1 MPLNIHYN
9 STKKLFSEKRGCH
22 MEFSYFLPVNIQFGW
37 NKVDS
42 VADYVASYGKKALI
56 VTGRTSAKKSGLYD
70 RVVAK
75 LETAHIDYVLFDQVD
90 ANPLTTTALA
100 GAALAKSESCDVV
113 IAIGGGSIMDCAKGI
128 AFMAVNE
135 GDINDYIFNRKSSDN
150 ALPLIVI
157 PTTCGT
163 GSEGNGFGVLTNPE
177 TGDKKSL
184 RCNAIVPKVSIV
196 DPAVMGTMP
205 PHVLASVGFD
215 ALCHNIE
222 AYTSKTAQP
231 FTDALSY
238 YAVTLL
244 AQYLVPLYKH
254 VKAVANGKPEVLN
267 EKQLTK
273 AWESVTLAST
283 IGGMVINTAGVTLAH
298 GMEHPAS
305 GLKDITH
312 GVDLAVIEPAVVEY
326 TWSANPDKFGALARI
341 FNHGDGSELG
351 EALRFI
357 VHDLDLTTNLTE
369 LGFTKEDIPWL
380 VDNVYVVATGN
391 IANTVAEISREDIEE
406 LYKKMF

>member
-1 MPLNIHYN
+1 
-9 STKKLFSEKRGCH
+9 
-22 MEFSYFLPVNIQFGW
+22 MEFSYFLPVHIQFGW

-42 VADYVASYGKKALI
+42 VADFIKPYGKKALI
-56 VTGRTSAKKSGLYD
+56 VTGRTSAKRSGLYD

-75 LETAHIDYVLFDQVD
+75 LEAAHIDHVLFDQVD
-90 ANPLTTTALA
+90 ANPLTTTALD
-100 GAALAKSESCDVV
+100 GAALAKSESCDMV

-128 AFMAVNE
+128 AFMAVND
-135 GDINDYIFNRKSSDN
+135 GDINDYIFNRKTSDN

-231 FTDALSY
+231 FTDALAH

-254 VKAVANGKPEVLN
+254 VKATAEGKPAVLN
-267 EKQLTK
+267 EIQLTK

-312 GVDLAVIEPAVVEY
+312 GVGLAVIEPVAVDY

-351 EALRFI
+351 EALRLI

-369 LGFTKEDIPWL
+369 LGFTKKDIPWL

-391 IANTVAEISREDIEE
+391 IANTVAEISRKDIEM

>member
-1 MPLNIHYN
+1 
-9 STKKLFSEKRGCH
+9 
-22 MEFSYFLPVNIQFGW
+22 MEFSYFLPVHIQFGW
-37 NKVDS
+37 DKVDR
-42 VADYVASYGKKALI
+42 VADFVKPYGKKALI

-70 RVVAK
+70 RVTAK
-75 LETAHIDYVLFDQVD
+75 LDAAHIEHVLFDQVD
-90 ANPLTTTALA
+90 ANPLTTTALD
-100 GAALAKSESCDVV
+100 GAALAKSESCDMV

-128 AFMAVNE
+128 AFMSVNE
-135 GDINDYIFNRKSSDN
+135 GDINDYIFNRKTSDK

-231 FTDALSY
+231 FTDALAH

-254 VKAVANGKPEVLN
+254 VKAMAESKAAVLN
-267 EKQLTK
+267 ETQLTK

-312 GVDLAVIEPAVVEY
+312 GVGLAVIEPIVVEY

-351 EALRFI
+351 EALRLI

-369 LGFTKEDIPWL
+369 LGLTKKDIPWL

-391 IANTVAEISREDIEE
+391 IANTVADVSREDIEM

>member
-1 MPLNIHYN
+1 
-9 STKKLFSEKRGCH
+9 

-37 NKVDS
+37 NKVDN
-42 VADYVASYGKKALI
+42 VADFAAPYGKKALI

-75 LETAHIDYVLFDQVD
+75 LDAAHIGHVLFDQVD
-90 ANPLTTTALA
+90 ANPLTTTALD
-100 GAALAKSESCDVV
+100 GAALAKSESCDMV

-128 AFMAVNE
+128 AFMAVNK
-135 GDINDYIFNRKSSDN
+135 GDINDYIFNRKTSDN

-196 DPAVMGTMP
+196 DPVVMGTMP

-231 FTDALSY
+231 FTDALAH

-254 VKAVANGKPEVLN
+254 VKARAEGKPAVLN
-267 EKQLTK
+267 ETQLTK

-312 GVDLAVIEPAVVEY
+312 GVGLAIIEPVAVEY
-326 TWSANPDKFGALARI
+326 TWSANPDKFSALARI

-351 EALRFI
+351 EALRLI

-369 LGFTKEDIPWL
+369 LGFTKKDIPWL
-380 VDNVYVVATGN
+380 SL
-391 IANTVAEISREDIEE
+391 IHI
-406 LYKKMF
+406 

>member
-1 MPLNIHYN
+1 
-9 STKKLFSEKRGCH
+9 

-37 NKVDS
+37 NKVDN
-42 VADYVASYGKKALI
+42 VAGFIAPYGKKALI

-75 LETAHIDYVLFDQVD
+75 LDAAHIGHVLFDQVD
-90 ANPLTTTALA
+90 ANPLTTTALD
-100 GAALAKSESCDVV
+100 GANLAKSESCDMV
-113 IAIGGGSIMDCAKGI
+113 IAIGGGSIMDSAKGI
-128 AFMAVNE
+128 AFMAVND
-135 GDINDYIFNRKSSDN
+135 GDINDYIFNRKTSDN

-231 FTDALSY
+231 FTDALAH
-238 YAVTLL
+238 YAVILL

-254 VKAVANGKPEVLN
+254 VKAIVNGQEAVLN
-267 EKQLTK
+267 KKQLTK

-283 IGGMVINTAGVTLAH
+283 IGGMVINTAGVTLGH

-312 GVDLAVIEPAVVEY
+312 GVGLAVIEPVVVEY
-326 TWSANPDKFGALARI
+326 TWSANSEKFNSLARI

-351 EALRFI
+351 EALRLI

-369 LGFTKEDIPWL
+369 LGFTKKDIPWL

-391 IANTVAEISREDIEE
+391 IANTVAKISREDIEV
-406 LYKKMF
+406 LYKKML

>member
-1 MPLNIHYN
+1 
-9 STKKLFSEKRGCH
+9 
-22 MEFSYFLPVNIQFGW
+22 MEFSYFLPVHIQFGW
-37 NKVDS
+37 DKVDS
-42 VADYVASYGKKALI
+42 VADFAKPYGNKALI

-70 RVVAK
+70 RVTAK
-75 LETAHIDYVLFDQVD
+75 LDAAHIEHVLFDQVD
-90 ANPLTTTALA
+90 ANPLTTTALD
-100 GAALAKSESCDVV
+100 GAALAKSESCDMVV
-113 IAIGGGSIMDCAKGI
+113 AIGGGSIMDCAKGI

-135 GDINDYIFNRKSSDN
+135 GDINDYIFNRKISDK

-205 PHVLASVGFD
+205 PHVLASVGFV

-231 FTDALSY
+231 FTDALAH

-254 VKAVANGKPEVLN
+254 VKAMAEGKSAVLN
-267 EKQLTK
+267 ETQLTK

-312 GVDLAVIEPAVVEY
+312 GVGLAVIEPVAVEY

-351 EALRFI
+351 EALRLI

-369 LGFTKEDIPWL
+369 LGLTKKDIPWL

-391 IANTVAEISREDIEE
+391 IANTVANVSREDIEM

>member
-1 MPLNIHYN
+1 
-9 STKKLFSEKRGCH
+9 
-22 MEFSYFLPVNIQFGW
+22 MEFSYFLPVHIQFGW
-37 NKVDS
+37 DKVDS
-42 VADYVASYGKKALI
+42 VADFAKPYGNKALI

-70 RVVAK
+70 RVTAK
-75 LETAHIDYVLFDQVD
+75 LDAAHIEHVLFDQVD
-90 ANPLTTTALA
+90 ANPLTTTALD
-100 GAALAKSESCDVV
+100 GATLAKSEGCDMV

-128 AFMAVNE
+128 AFMSVNE
-135 GDINDYIFNRKSSDN
+135 GDINDYIFNRKTSDK

-196 DPAVMGTMP
+196 DPAVMGTMS

-231 FTDALSY
+231 FTDALAH

-254 VKAVANGKPEVLN
+254 VKAMAEGKSAVLN
-267 EKQLTK
+267 ETQLTK

-312 GVDLAVIEPAVVEY
+312 GVGLAVIEPVAVEY

-351 EALRFI
+351 EALRLI
-357 VHDLDLTTNLTE
+357 VHELDLTTNLTE
-369 LGFTKEDIPWL
+369 LGFTKKDIPWL

-391 IANTVAEISREDIEE
+391 IANTMADVSREDIEM

>member
-1 MPLNIHYN
+1 
-9 STKKLFSEKRGCH
+9 

-37 NKVDS
+37 DKVDS
-42 VADYVASYGKKALI
+42 VADYVAPYGKKALI

-70 RVVAK
+70 RVVVK

-90 ANPLTTTALA
+90 ANPLTTTALE

-113 IAIGGGSIMDCAKGI
+113 ISIGGGSIMDCAKGI
-128 AFMAVNE
+128 AFMAVND

-196 DPAVMGTMP
+196 DPGVMGTMP
-205 PHVLASVGFD
+205 SHVLASVGFD

-267 EKQLTK
+267 EKQLTQ

-312 GVDLAVIEPAVVEY
+312 GVGLAVIEPVVVEY

-369 LGFTKEDIPWL
+369 LGFTKKDIPWL

-391 IANTVAEISREDIEE
+391 IANTVAEINRKDIEV

>member
-1 MPLNIHYN
+1 
-9 STKKLFSEKRGCH
+9 

-42 VADYVASYGKKALI
+42 VADFVAPYGKKALI

-75 LETAHIDYVLFDQVD
+75 LEAAHIDHVLFDQVD
-90 ANPLTTTALA
+90 ANPLTTTAVE
-100 GAALAKSESCDVV
+100 GAAVAKTESCDVV

-135 GDINDYIFNRKSSDN
+135 GDINDYIFNRKTSDN
-150 ALPLIVI
+150 ALPLVVI

-196 DPAVMGTMP
+196 DPGVMGTMP

-312 GVDLAVIEPAVVEY
+312 GVGLAVIEPVVVEY

-369 LGFTKEDIPWL
+369 LGFTKKDIPWL

-391 IANTVAEISREDIEE
+391 IANTVAEINRKDIEE

>member
-1 MPLNIHYN
+1 
-9 STKKLFSEKRGCH
+9 

-42 VADYVASYGKKALI
+42 VAEFAVPYGKKALI

-75 LETAHIDYVLFDQVD
+75 LDAAHINHVLFDQVD
-90 ANPLTTTALA
+90 SNPLTTTALD
-100 GAALAKSESCDVV
+100 GAALAKSESCDMV

-128 AFMAVNE
+128 AFMAVND
-135 GDINDYIFNRKSSDN
+135 GDINDYIFNRKTSDN

-177 TGDKKSL
+177 TEDKKSL

-231 FTDALSY
+231 FTDALAY

-254 VKAVANGKPEVLN
+254 VKAIANGQEAVLN
-267 EKQLTK
+267 KKQLIK
-273 AWESVTLAST
+273 AWGSVTLAST
-283 IGGMVINTAGVTLAH
+283 IGGMVINTAGVTLGH

-312 GVDLAVIEPAVVEY
+312 GVGLAVIEPVVVEY
-326 TWSANPDKFGALARI
+326 TWSANPKKFNSLARI

-351 EALRFI
+351 EALRLI

-369 LGFTKEDIPWL
+369 LGFTKKDIPWL

-391 IANTVAEISREDIEE
+391 IANTVAEISREDIEV

>member
-1 MPLNIHYN
+1 
-9 STKKLFSEKRGCH
+9 

-42 VADYVASYGKKALI
+42 VADYVAPYGKKALI
-56 VTGRTSAKKSGLYD
+56 VIGRTSAKKSGLYD
-70 RVVAK
+70 RVVVK
-75 LETAHIDYVLFDQVD
+75 LETAHIDHVLFDQVD
-90 ANPLTTTALA
+90 ANPLTTTALE
-100 GAALAKSESCDVV
+100 GAALAKSESCDMV

-128 AFMAVNE
+128 AFMAVND
-135 GDINDYIFNRKSSDN
+135 GDINDYIFNRKTSDN

-231 FTDALSY
+231 FTDALAH

-254 VKAVANGKPEVLN
+254 VKATAEGKPAVLN
-267 EKQLTK
+267 ETQLTK

-312 GVDLAVIEPAVVEY
+312 GVGLAVIEPVAVEY

-351 EALRFI
+351 EALRLI
-357 VHDLDLTTNLTE
+357 VHDLDLTTNFTE
-369 LGFTKEDIPWL
+369 LGFTKKDIPWL

-391 IANTVAEISREDIEE
+391 IANTVAEINRKDIEE

>member
-1 MPLNIHYN
+1 
-9 STKKLFSEKRGCH
+9 
-22 MEFSYFLPVNIQFGW
+22 MEFSYFLPVHIQFGW
-37 NKVDS
+37 DKVDS
-42 VADYVASYGKKALI
+42 VADFVKPYGNKALI
-56 VTGRTSAKKSGLYD
+56 VTGRISAKKSGLYD
-70 RVVAK
+70 RVTAK
-75 LETAHIDYVLFDQVD
+75 LDAAHIEHVLFDQVD
-90 ANPLTTTALA
+90 ANPLTTTALD
-100 GAALAKSESCDVV
+100 GATLAKSESCDMV

-135 GDINDYIFNRKSSDN
+135 GDINDYIFNRKTSDK

-231 FTDALSY
+231 FTDALAH

-254 VKAVANGKPEVLN
+254 VKAMAESKAAVLN
-267 EKQLTK
+267 ETQLTK

-305 GLKDITH
+305 GLKNITH
-312 GVDLAVIEPAVVEY
+312 GVGLAVIEPVAVEY

-351 EALRFI
+351 EALRLI

-369 LGFTKEDIPWL
+369 LGFTKKDIPWL

-391 IANTVAEISREDIEE
+391 IANTMANVSREDIEM

>member
-1 MPLNIHYN
+1 
-9 STKKLFSEKRGCH
+9 
-22 MEFSYFLPVNIQFGW
+22 MEFSYFLPVHIQFGW
-37 NKVDS
+37 DKVDS
-42 VADYVASYGKKALI
+42 VASFAKPYGNKALI

-70 RVVAK
+70 RVTAK
-75 LETAHIDYVLFDQVD
+75 LDAAHIEHVLFDQVD
-90 ANPLTTTALA
+90 ANPLTTTALD
-100 GAALAKSESCDVV
+100 GAALAKSESCDMVV
-113 IAIGGGSIMDCAKGI
+113 AIGGGSIMDCAKGI

-135 GDINDYIFNRKSSDN
+135 GDINDYIFNRKISDK

-231 FTDALSY
+231 FTDALAH

-254 VKAVANGKPEVLN
+254 VKAMAEGKSAVLN
-267 EKQLTK
+267 ETQLTK

-312 GVDLAVIEPAVVEY
+312 GVGLAVIEPVAVEY

-351 EALRFI
+351 EALRLI

-391 IANTVAEISREDIEE
+391 IANTMANVSREDIEM

>member
-1 MPLNIHYN
+1 
-9 STKKLFSEKRGCH
+9 

-42 VADYVASYGKKALI
+42 VADFVVPYGKKALI

-75 LETAHIDYVLFDQVD
+75 LEAAHIDHVLFDQVD
-90 ANPLTTTALA
+90 ANPLTTTALD
-100 GAALAKSESCDVV
+100 GAAVAKSESCDVV

-128 AFMAVNE
+128 AFMAINE
-135 GDINDYIFNRKSSDN
+135 GDINDYIFNRKTSDN
-150 ALPLIVI
+150 ALPLVVI

-196 DPAVMGTMP
+196 DPGVMGTMP

-254 VKAVANGKPEVLN
+254 VKAVANGKPEVLS

-273 AWESVTLAST
+273 AWEAVTLAST

-312 GVDLAVIEPAVVEY
+312 GVGLAVIEPVVVEY

-369 LGFTKEDIPWL
+369 LGFTKKDIQWL

-391 IANTVAEISREDIEE
+391 IANTVAEISRKDIEE

>member
-1 MPLNIHYN
+1 
-9 STKKLFSEKRGCH
+9 

-37 NKVDS
+37 NKVDN
-42 VADYVASYGKKALI
+42 VAGFIAPYGKKALI

-75 LETAHIDYVLFDQVD
+75 LDAAHIGHVLFDQVD
-90 ANPLTTTALA
+90 ANPLTTTALD
-100 GAALAKSESCDVV
+100 GAALAKSESCDMV

-128 AFMAVNE
+128 AFMAVNK
-135 GDINDYIFNRKSSDN
+135 GDINDYIFNRKVSDN

-231 FTDALSY
+231 FTDALAH

-254 VKAVANGKPEVLN
+254 VKAIANGQEAVLN
-267 EKQLTK
+267 KKQLTK

-283 IGGMVINTAGVTLAH
+283 IGGMVINTAGVTLGH

-312 GVDLAVIEPAVVEY
+312 GVGLAVIEPVVVEY
-326 TWSANPDKFGALARI
+326 TWSANSEKFNSLARI
-341 FNHGDGSELG
+341 FNHGDGSKLG
-351 EALRFI
+351 EALRLI

-369 LGFTKEDIPWL
+369 LGFTKKDIPWL

-391 IANTVAEISREDIEE
+391 IANTVAEISREDIEV

>member
-1 MPLNIHYN
+1 
-9 STKKLFSEKRGCH
+9 

-42 VADYVASYGKKALI
+42 VAGFVAPYGKKALI

-75 LETAHIDYVLFDQVD
+75 LDAAHIEHVLFDQVD
-90 ANPLTTTALA
+90 ANPLTTTALD
-100 GAALAKSESCDVV
+100 GAALAKSESCDMV

-128 AFMAVNE
+128 AFMAVND
-135 GDINDYIFNRKSSDN
+135 GDINDYIFNRKTSDN

-231 FTDALSY
+231 FTDALAH

-254 VKAVANGKPEVLN
+254 VKAIANGQEAVLN
-267 EKQLTK
+267 KKQLTK

-283 IGGMVINTAGVTLAH
+283 IGGMVINTAGVTLGH

-312 GVDLAVIEPAVVEY
+312 GVGLAVIEPVVVEY
-326 TWSANPDKFGALARI
+326 TWSANPEKFNSLARI
-341 FNHGDGSELG
+341 FNHGDGSKLG
-351 EALRFI
+351 EALRLI

-369 LGFTKEDIPWL
+369 LGFTKKDIPWL

-391 IANTVAEISREDIEE
+391 IANTVAEVSRNDIEV
-406 LYKKMF
+406 LYKKML

>member
-1 MPLNIHYN
+1 
-9 STKKLFSEKRGCH
+9 

-37 NKVDS
+37 NKVDN
-42 VADYVASYGKKALI
+42 VAGFIAPYGKKALI

-75 LETAHIDYVLFDQVD
+75 LDAAHIGHVLFDQVD
-90 ANPLTTTALA
+90 ANPLTTTALD
-100 GAALAKSESCDVV
+100 GANLAKSESCDMV

-128 AFMAVNE
+128 AFMAVND
-135 GDINDYIFNRKSSDN
+135 GDINDYIFNRKTSDN

-231 FTDALSY
+231 FTDALAH

-254 VKAVANGKPEVLN
+254 VKAIANGQEAVLN
-267 EKQLTK
+267 KKQLTK

-283 IGGMVINTAGVTLAH
+283 IGGMVINTAGVTLGH

-312 GVDLAVIEPAVVEY
+312 GVGLAVIEPVVVEY
-326 TWSANPDKFGALARI
+326 TWSANPEKFNSLARI
-341 FNHGDGSELG
+341 FNHGDGSKLG
-351 EALRFI
+351 EALRLI

-369 LGFTKEDIPWL
+369 LGFTKKDIPWL

-391 IANTVAEISREDIEE
+391 IANTVAEVSRNDIEV
-406 LYKKMF
+406 LYKKML

>member
-1 MPLNIHYN
+1 
-9 STKKLFSEKRGCH
+9 
-22 MEFSYFLPVNIQFGW
+22 MEFSYFLPVHIQFGW
-37 NKVDS
+37 DKVDS
-42 VADYVASYGKKALI
+42 VADFVKPYGNKALI

-70 RVVAK
+70 RVTAK
-75 LETAHIDYVLFDQVD
+75 LDAAHIEHVLFDQVD
-90 ANPLTTTALA
+90 ANPLTTTALD
-100 GAALAKSESCDVV
+100 GAALAKSESCDMV

-128 AFMAVNE
+128 AFMSVNE
-135 GDINDYIFNRKSSDN
+135 GDINDYIFNRKTSDK

-231 FTDALSY
+231 FTDALAH

-254 VKAVANGKPEVLN
+254 VKAKAESKSAVLN
-267 EKQLTK
+267 ETQLTK

-312 GVDLAVIEPAVVEY
+312 GVGLAVIEPVAVEY

-351 EALRFI
+351 EALRLI

-369 LGFTKEDIPWL
+369 LGFTKKDIPWL

-391 IANTVAEISREDIEE
+391 IANTMADVSREDIEM

>member
-1 MPLNIHYN
+1 
-9 STKKLFSEKRGCH
+9 

-37 NKVDS
+37 NKVDY
-42 VADYVASYGKKALI
+42 VADFVKQYGKKALI

-75 LETAHIDYVLFDQVD
+75 LDAAHIDYVLFDQVD
-90 ANPLTTTALA
+90 ANPLTTTALD
-100 GAALAKSESCDVV
+100 GAALAKSESCDMV

-135 GDINDYIFNRKSSDN
+135 GDINDYIFNRKISDN
-150 ALPLIVI
+150 ALPLIAI

-231 FTDALSY
+231 FTDALAH

-244 AQYLVPLYKH
+244 AQHLVPLYKH
-254 VKAVANGKPEVLN
+254 VKAIADGKLEILN
-267 EKQLTK
+267 EQQVIK
-273 AWESVTLAST
+273 AWESITLAST
-283 IGGMVINTAGVTLAH
+283 IGGMVINTAGVTLGH

-312 GVDLAVIEPAVVEY
+312 GVGLAVIEPVVVEY
-326 TWSANPDKFGALARI
+326 TWSANPEKFNALARI

-351 EALRFI
+351 EALRLM
-357 VHDLDLTTNLTE
+357 VHELDLTTNLTE
-369 LGFTKEDIPWL
+369 LGFTKKDIPWL
-380 VDNVYVVATGN
+380 VDNVYVVAAGN
-391 IANTVAEISREDIEE
+391 IANTVAEVNRNDIEV

>member
-1 MPLNIHYN
+1 
-9 STKKLFSEKRGCH
+9 

-37 NKVDS
+37 NKVDNI
-42 VADYVASYGKKALI
+42 ADFAAPYGKKALI
-56 VTGRTSAKKSGLYD
+56 VTGCSSAKKSGLYD

-75 LETAHIDYVLFDQVD
+75 LDAAHIDHVLFDQVD
-90 ANPLTTTALA
+90 ANPLTTTALD
-100 GAALAKSESCDVV
+100 GAALAKSESCDMV

-128 AFMAVNE
+128 AFMAVND
-135 GDINDYIFNRKSSDN
+135 GDINDYIFNRKVSDN

-231 FTDALSY
+231 FTDALAH

-254 VKAVANGKPEVLN
+254 VKATAEGKPAVLN

-273 AWESVTLAST
+273 AWEAVTLAST

-312 GVDLAVIEPAVVEY
+312 GVGLAIIEPVAVEY
-326 TWSANPDKFGALARI
+326 TWSANPDKFDALARI

-351 EALRFI
+351 EALRLI

-369 LGFTKEDIPWL
+369 LGFTKKDIPWL

-391 IANTVAEISREDIEE
+391 IANTVAEISRKDIEA

>member
-1 MPLNIHYN
+1 
-9 STKKLFSEKRGCH
+9 

-37 NKVDS
+37 NKVDN
-42 VADYVASYGKKALI
+42 VAEFAAPYGKKALI

-75 LETAHIDYVLFDQVD
+75 LDAAHIEHVLFDQVD
-90 ANPLTTTALA
+90 ANPLTTTALD
-100 GAALAKSESCDVV
+100 GAVLAKSENCDMV

-135 GDINDYIFNRKSSDN
+135 GDINDYIFNRKTSDN

-231 FTDALSY
+231 FTDALAH

-254 VKAVANGKPEVLN
+254 VKAIANGQEAVLN
-267 EKQLTK
+267 KKQLTK

-283 IGGMVINTAGVTLAH
+283 IGGMVINTAGVTLGH

-312 GVDLAVIEPAVVEY
+312 GVGLAVIEPVVVEY
-326 TWSANPDKFGALARI
+326 TWSANSEKFNSLARI

-351 EALRFI
+351 EALRLI
-357 VHDLDLTTNLTE
+357 VHDLDLTTSLTE
-369 LGFTKEDIPWL
+369 LGFTKKDIPWL

-391 IANTVAEISREDIEE
+391 IANTVAEVSRNDIEV
-406 LYKKMF
+406 LYKKML

>member
-1 MPLNIHYN
+1 
-9 STKKLFSEKRGCH
+9 
-22 MEFSYFLPVNIQFGW
+22 MEFSYFLPVHIQFGW
-37 NKVDS
+37 DKVDS
-42 VADYVASYGKKALI
+42 VADFAKPYGDKALI

-70 RVVAK
+70 RVTAK
-75 LETAHIDYVLFDQVD
+75 LDAAHIEHVLFDQVD
-90 ANPLTTTALA
+90 ANPLTTTALD
-100 GAALAKSESCDVV
+100 GAVLAKSESCDMV

-128 AFMAVNE
+128 AFMSVNE
-135 GDINDYIFNRKSSDN
+135 GDINDYIFNRKTSDK

-231 FTDALSY
+231 FTDALAH

-254 VKAVANGKPEVLN
+254 VKAKAESKSAVLN
-267 EKQLTK
+267 GTQLTK

-312 GVDLAVIEPAVVEY
+312 GVGLAVIEPVAVEY
-326 TWSANPDKFGALARI
+326 TWSANPDKFATLARI

-351 EALRFI
+351 EALRLI
-357 VHDLDLTTNLTE
+357 VHELDLTTNLTE
-369 LGFTKEDIPWL
+369 LGFTKKDIPWL

-391 IANTVAEISREDIEE
+391 IANTVADVSREDIEM

>member
-1 MPLNIHYN
+1 
-9 STKKLFSEKRGCH
+9 
-22 MEFSYFLPVNIQFGW
+22 MEFSYFLPVHIQFGW
-37 NKVDS
+37 DKVDS
-42 VADYVASYGKKALI
+42 VADFAKPYGNKALI

-75 LETAHIDYVLFDQVD
+75 LEGAHIDHVLFDQVD
-90 ANPLTTTALA
+90 ANPLTTTALT
-100 GAALAKSESCDVV
+100 GANLAKSESCDMV

-128 AFMAVNE
+128 AFMAVND
-135 GDINDYIFNRKSSDN
+135 GDINDYIFNRKTSDK

-215 ALCHNIE
+215 ALCDNIE
-222 AYTSKTAQP
+222 AYTSKMAQP
-231 FTDALSY
+231 FTDALAH

-254 VKAVANGKPEVLN
+254 VKAMAEGKSAVLN
-267 EKQLTK
+267 ETQLTK

-312 GVDLAVIEPAVVEY
+312 GVGLAVIEPVAVEY

-351 EALRFI
+351 EALRLI

-369 LGFTKEDIPWL
+369 LGLTKKDIPWL

-391 IANTVAEISREDIEE
+391 IANTVADVSREDIEM

>member
-1 MPLNIHYN
+1 
-9 STKKLFSEKRGCH
+9 

-42 VADYVASYGKKALI
+42 VADFVAPYGKKALI

-75 LETAHIDYVLFDQVD
+75 LEAAHIDHVLFDQVD
-90 ANPLTTTALA
+90 ANPLTTTALE

-128 AFMAVNE
+128 AFMAVND
-135 GDINDYIFNRKSSDN
+135 GDINDYIFNRKTSDN

-254 VKAVANGKPEVLN
+254 VKAVANGKPEVLS
-267 EKQLTK
+267 EKQLIK

-312 GVDLAVIEPAVVEY
+312 GVGLAVIEPVVVEY

-369 LGFTKEDIPWL
+369 LGFTKKDIPWL

-391 IANTVAEISREDIEE
+391 IANTVAEINRKDIEM

>member
-1 MPLNIHYN
+1 
-9 STKKLFSEKRGCH
+9 

-37 NKVDS
+37 NKVDN
-42 VADYVASYGKKALI
+42 VAGFAAPYGKKVLI

-75 LETAHIDYVLFDQVD
+75 LDAAHIEHVLFDQVD
-90 ANPLTTTALA
+90 ANPLTTTALD
-100 GAALAKSESCDVV
+100 GAALAKSESCDMV

-128 AFMAVNE
+128 AFMAVND
-135 GDINDYIFNRKSSDN
+135 GDINDYIFNRKTSDN

-231 FTDALSY
+231 FTDALAH

-254 VKAVANGKPEVLN
+254 VKAIANGQEAVLN
-267 EKQLTK
+267 KKQLTK

-283 IGGMVINTAGVTLAH
+283 IGGMVINTAGVTLGH

-312 GVDLAVIEPAVVEY
+312 GVGLAVIEPVVVEY
-326 TWSANPDKFGALARI
+326 TWSANTEKFNSLARI

-351 EALRFI
+351 EALRLM
-357 VHDLDLTTNLTE
+357 VHELDLTTNLTE
-369 LGFTKEDIPWL
+369 LGFTKKDIPWL

-391 IANTVAEISREDIEE
+391 IANTVAEVSRNDIEV
-406 LYKKMF
+406 LYKKML

>member
-1 MPLNIHYN
+1 
-9 STKKLFSEKRGCH
+9 

-42 VADYVASYGKKALI
+42 VAEFAIPYGKKVLI

-75 LETAHIDYVLFDQVD
+75 LDAAHINHVLFDQVD
-90 ANPLTTTALA
+90 ANPLTTTALD
-100 GAALAKSESCDVV
+100 GAALAKSESCDMV

-128 AFMAVNE
+128 AFMAVND
-135 GDINDYIFNRKSSDN
+135 GDINDYIFNRKTSDN

-231 FTDALSY
+231 FTDALAY

-254 VKAVANGKPEVLN
+254 VKAIANGQEAVLN
-267 EKQLTK
+267 KKQLIK
-273 AWESVTLAST
+273 AWGSVTLAST
-283 IGGMVINTAGVTLAH
+283 IGGMVINTAGVTLGH

-312 GVDLAVIEPAVVEY
+312 GVGLAVIEPVVVEY
-326 TWSANPDKFGALARI
+326 TWSANPKKFNSLARI

-351 EALRFI
+351 EALRLI

-369 LGFTKEDIPWL
+369 LGFTKKDIPWL

-391 IANTVAEISREDIEE
+391 IANTVAEISREDIEV

>member
-1 MPLNIHYN
+1 
-9 STKKLFSEKRGCH
+9 

-37 NKVDS
+37 NKVDN
-42 VADYVASYGKKALI
+42 VADFAAPYGKKALI

-75 LETAHIDYVLFDQVD
+75 LDAAHIEHVLFDQVD
-90 ANPLTTTALA
+90 ANPLTTTALD
-100 GAALAKSESCDVV
+100 GAALAKSESCDMV

-128 AFMAVNE
+128 AFMAVND
-135 GDINDYIFNRKSSDN
+135 GDINDYIFNRKTSDN

-231 FTDALSY
+231 FTDALAH
-238 YAVTLL
+238 YAVILL

-254 VKAVANGKPEVLN
+254 VKAIANGQEAVLN
-267 EKQLTK
+267 KKQLTK

-283 IGGMVINTAGVTLAH
+283 IGGMVINTAGVTLGH

-312 GVDLAVIEPAVVEY
+312 GVGLAVIEPVVVEY
-326 TWSANPDKFGALARI
+326 TWSANSEKFNSLARI

-351 EALRFI
+351 EALRLI

-369 LGFTKEDIPWL
+369 LGFTKKDIPWL

-391 IANTVAEISREDIEE
+391 IANTVAEISREDIEV

>member
-1 MPLNIHYN
+1 
-9 STKKLFSEKRGCH
+9 

-42 VADYVASYGKKALI
+42 VAEFAAPYGKKALI
-56 VTGRTSAKKSGLYD
+56 VTGRSSAKKSGLYD

-75 LETAHIDYVLFDQVD
+75 LDAAHIDHVLFDRVD
-90 ANPLTTTALA
+90 ANPLTTTALD
-100 GAALAKSESCDVV
+100 GAALAKSESCDMV

-128 AFMAVNE
+128 AFMAVND
-135 GDINDYIFNRKSSDN
+135 GDINDYIFNRKTSDN

-205 PHVLASVGFD
+205 PHVLSSVGFD

-231 FTDALSY
+231 FTDALAH

-254 VKAVANGKPEVLN
+254 VKAIANGQQPVLN

-273 AWESVTLAST
+273 AWETVTLAST
-283 IGGMVINTAGVTLAH
+283 IGGMVINTAGVTLGH

-312 GVDLAVIEPAVVEY
+312 GVGLAVIEPVVVEY
-326 TWSANPDKFGALARI
+326 TWSANPEKFNALARI

-351 EALRFI
+351 EALRLM
-357 VHDLDLTTNLTE
+357 VHELDLTTNLTE
-369 LGFTKEDIPWL
+369 LGFTKKDIPWL
-380 VDNVYVVATGN
+380 VDNVYVVAAGN
-391 IANTVAEISREDIEE
+391 IANTVAEVNRNDIEV

>member
-1 MPLNIHYN
+1 
-9 STKKLFSEKRGCH
+9 

-90 ANPLTTTALA
+90 ANPLTTTALE
-100 GAALAKSESCDVV
+100 GAALAKSESCDMV

-128 AFMAVNE
+128 AFMAIND
-135 GDINDYIFNRKSSDN
+135 GDINDYIFNRKTSDN

-205 PHVLASVGFD
+205 SHVLASVGFD
-215 ALCHNIE
+215 ALCHNVE

-254 VKAVANGKPEVLN
+254 VKAVANGKPIVLN
-267 EKQLTK
+267 EKQLIK

-312 GVDLAVIEPAVVEY
+312 GVGLAVIEPVVVEY
-326 TWSANPDKFGALARI
+326 TWSANSDKFGALARI

-351 EALRFI
+351 EALRSI

-369 LGFTKEDIPWL
+369 LGFTKKDIPWL

-391 IANTVAEISREDIEE
+391 IANTVAEVSRKDIEV

>member
-1 MPLNIHYN
+1 
-9 STKKLFSEKRGCH
+9 
-22 MEFSYFLPVNIQFGW
+22 MEFSYFLPVHIEFGW

-42 VADYVASYGKKALI
+42 VAEYVKAYGSKALI
-56 VTGRTSAKKSGLYD
+56 VTGRTSAKRSGLYD

-75 LETAHIDYVLFDQVD
+75 LDAAHIDHVLFDKVD
-90 ANPLTTTALA
+90 ANPLTTTALD
-100 GAALAKSESCDVV
+100 GAALAKSEGCDMV

-128 AFMAVNE
+128 AFMAVND
-135 GDINDYIFNRKSSDN
+135 GDINDYIFNRKTSEN
-150 ALPLIVI
+150 AFPLVVV

-196 DPAVMGTMP
+196 DPGVMGTMP

-231 FTDALSY
+231 FTDALAHH
-238 YAVTLL
+238 AVTLL
-244 AQYLVPLYKH
+244 AQYLVPLYRH
-254 VKAVANGKPEVLN
+254 VKAVANGQAGTLSDEQCKY
-267 EKQLTK
+267 

-283 IGGMVINTAGVTLAH
+283 IGGMVINTAGVTLGH

-312 GVDLAVIEPAVVEY
+312 GVGLAVIEPVVVDY
-326 TWSANPDKFGALARI
+326 TWNGNPEKFGVLARI

-351 EALRFI
+351 EALRS
-357 VHDLDLTTNLTE
+357 VLDELDLTTNLTK
-369 LGFTKEDIPWL
+369 LGFTKQDIPWL
-380 VDNVYVVATGN
+380 VDNVYVVAAGN
-391 IANTVAEISREDIEE
+391 LANTMADVSREDIEM
-406 LYKKMF
+406 LYEKMF

>member
-1 MPLNIHYN
+1 
-9 STKKLFSEKRGCH
+9 

-37 NKVDS
+37 NKVDN
-42 VADYVASYGKKALI
+42 VAEFAAPYGKKALI
-56 VTGRTSAKKSGLYD
+56 VTGRSSAKKSGLYD

-75 LETAHIDYVLFDQVD
+75 LDAAHIGHVLFDQVD
-90 ANPLTTTALA
+90 ANPLTTTALD
-100 GAALAKSESCDVV
+100 GAALAKSESCDMV
-113 IAIGGGSIMDCAKGI
+113 IAIGGGSIMDCAKGV

-135 GDINDYIFNRKSSDN
+135 GDINDYIFNRKTSDN

-205 PHVLASVGFD
+205 SHVLASVGFD

-231 FTDALSY
+231 FTDALAH

-244 AQYLVPLYKH
+244 AQYLVSLYKH
-254 VKAVANGKPEVLN
+254 VKAVANSKPEVLS
-267 EKQLTK
+267 EEQLTK
-273 AWESVTLAST
+273 AWEAVTLAST

-312 GVDLAVIEPAVVEY
+312 GVGLAVIEPVAVDY

-341 FNHGDGSELG
+341 FNYGDGSELG
-351 EALRFI
+351 EALRLI

-369 LGFTKEDIPWL
+369 LGFTKKDIPWL

-391 IANTVAEISREDIEE
+391 IANTVADVSREDIEA

>member
-1 MPLNIHYN
+1 
-9 STKKLFSEKRGCH
+9 

-37 NKVDS
+37 NKVDNIDNF
-42 VADYVASYGKKALI
+42 AAPYGKKALI
-56 VTGRTSAKKSGLYD
+56 VTGRSSAKKSGLYD
-70 RVVAK
+70 RVVGK
-75 LETAHIDYVLFDQVD
+75 LDAAHIDYALFDQVD
-90 ANPLTTTALA
+90 ANPLTTTALD
-100 GAALAKSESCDVV
+100 GAALAKSDSCDMV

-128 AFMAVNE
+128 AFMAVND
-135 GDINDYIFNRKSSDN
+135 GDINDYIFNRKVSDN

-196 DPAVMGTMP
+196 DPGVMGTMP

-231 FTDALSY
+231 FTDALAH

-254 VKAVANGKPEVLN
+254 VKATAEGKPEVLN
-267 EKQLTK
+267 ETQLIK
-273 AWESVTLAST
+273 AWEAVTLAST

-305 GLKDITH
+305 GLRDITH
-312 GVDLAVIEPAVVEY
+312 GVGLAVIEPVAVEY
-326 TWSANPDKFGALARI
+326 TWSANPDKFDALARI
-341 FNHGDGSELG
+341 FNHGDASELG
-351 EALRFI
+351 EALRLI

-369 LGFTKEDIPWL
+369 LGFTKKDIPWL

-391 IANTVAEISREDIEE
+391 IANTVAEISRKDIEA

>member
-1 MPLNIHYN
+1 
-9 STKKLFSEKRGCH
+9 

-42 VADYVASYGKKALI
+42 VAGFAAPYGKKALI

-75 LETAHIDYVLFDQVD
+75 LDAAHIEHVLFDQVD
-90 ANPLTTTALA
+90 ANPLTTTALD
-100 GAALAKSESCDVV
+100 GAALAKSESCDMV

-128 AFMAVNE
+128 AFMAVND
-135 GDINDYIFNRKSSDN
+135 GDINDYIFNRKTSDN

-231 FTDALSY
+231 FTDALAH

-244 AQYLVPLYKH
+244 AQYLVSLYKH
-254 VKAVANGKPEVLN
+254 VKAIANGQEAVLN
-267 EKQLTK
+267 KKQLTK

-283 IGGMVINTAGVTLAH
+283 IGGMVINTAGVTLGH

-312 GVDLAVIEPAVVEY
+312 GVGLAVIEPVVVEY
-326 TWSANPDKFGALARI
+326 TWSANSEKFNSLARI

-351 EALRFI
+351 EALRLM
-357 VHDLDLTTNLTE
+357 VHELDLTTNLTE
-369 LGFTKEDIPWL
+369 LGFTKKDIPWL

-391 IANTVAEISREDIEE
+391 IANTVAKISREDIEV
-406 LYKKMF
+406 LYKKML

>member
-1 MPLNIHYN
+1 
-9 STKKLFSEKRGCH
+9 

-37 NKVDS
+37 NKVDN
-42 VADYVASYGKKALI
+42 VAEFAAPYGKKALI

-75 LETAHIDYVLFDQVD
+75 LDAAHIGHVLFDQVD
-90 ANPLTTTALA
+90 ANPLTTTALD
-100 GAALAKSESCDVV
+100 GAALAKSESCDMV

-135 GDINDYIFNRKSSDN
+135 GDINDYIFNRKVSDN

-231 FTDALSY
+231 FTDALAH

-254 VKAVANGKPEVLN
+254 VKATTEGKPAVLN
-267 EKQLTK
+267 ETQLTK

-312 GVDLAVIEPAVVEY
+312 GVGLAIIEPVAVEY

-351 EALRFI
+351 EALRLI

-369 LGFTKEDIPWL
+369 LGFTKKDIPWL

-391 IANTVAEISREDIEE
+391 IANTVAEISREDIEA

>member
-1 MPLNIHYN
+1 
-9 STKKLFSEKRGCH
+9 

-37 NKVDS
+37 NKVDN
-42 VADYVASYGKKALI
+42 VADFAAPYGKKALI

-75 LETAHIDYVLFDQVD
+75 LDAAHIEHVLFDQVD
-90 ANPLTTTALA
+90 ANPLTTTALD
-100 GAALAKSESCDVV
+100 GAALAKSESCDMV

-128 AFMAVNE
+128 AFMAVND
-135 GDINDYIFNRKSSDN
+135 GDINDYIFNRKTSDN

-231 FTDALSY
+231 FTDALAH

-254 VKAVANGKPEVLN
+254 VKAIANGQEAVLN
-267 EKQLTK
+267 KKQLTK

-283 IGGMVINTAGVTLAH
+283 IGGMVINTAGVTLGH

-312 GVDLAVIEPAVVEY
+312 GVGLAVIEPVVVEY
-326 TWSANPDKFGALARI
+326 TWSANSEKFNSLARI

-351 EALRFI
+351 EALRLI

-369 LGFTKEDIPWL
+369 LGFTKKDIPWL

-391 IANTVAEISREDIEE
+391 IANTVAEVSRNDIEV
-406 LYKKMF
+406 LYKKML

>member
-1 MPLNIHYN
+1 
-9 STKKLFSEKRGCH
+9 

-37 NKVDS
+37 NKVDNI
-42 VADYVASYGKKALI
+42 ADFAAPYGKKALI

-70 RVVAK
+70 RVVEK
-75 LETAHIDYVLFDQVD
+75 LDAAHIGHVLFDQVD
-90 ANPLTTTALA
+90 ANPLTTTALD
-100 GAALAKSESCDVV
+100 GAALAKSESCDMV

-128 AFMAVNE
+128 AFMAVNK
-135 GDINDYIFNRKSSDN
+135 GDINDYIFNRKTSDN

-231 FTDALSY
+231 FTDALAH

-244 AQYLVPLYKH
+244 VQYLVPLYKH
-254 VKAVANGKPEVLN
+254 VKATAEGKPAVLN
-267 EKQLTK
+267 ETQLTK

-312 GVDLAVIEPAVVEY
+312 GVGLAIIEPVAVEY

-341 FNHGDGSELG
+341 FNYGDGSELG
-351 EALRFI
+351 EALRLI

-369 LGFTKEDIPWL
+369 LGFTKKDIPWL

-391 IANTVAEISREDIEE
+391 IANTVAEISREDIEA